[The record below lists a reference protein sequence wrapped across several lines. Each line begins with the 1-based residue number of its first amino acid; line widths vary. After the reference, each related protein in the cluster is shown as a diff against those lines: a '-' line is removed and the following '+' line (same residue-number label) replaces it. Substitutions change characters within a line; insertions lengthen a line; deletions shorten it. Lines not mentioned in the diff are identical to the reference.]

1 MCSIKDTCR
10 PAHHGGAVSAV
21 GWGMKLLPPSSGGW
35 SRLVGRSTWPVTGDG
50 KDEVLTSHKM
60 CFFSW
65 VTVSGGFISFRVA
78 NVFTHDGKTDF
89 GNVLT
94 HYFFIFYFFFAYCL
108 CFCNP
113 SAPSMNPSKGS
124 WAESTSPF
132 STHDYGHAY
141 LVLSFAFLSGALS
154 GDGTP
159 KTILERL
166 LRSSREQLDS
176 LLKGKV
182 RPQRWTPSLIRSW
195 CCQKFWNIH
204 GSK

>member
-10 PAHHGGAVSAV
+10 PAHHGGAISAV

-78 NVFTHDGKTDF
+78 NVFTRDGKTDF

-94 HYFFIFYFFFAYCL
+94 HYFFIFYFLLTAFVSATLQLLPWILLKAAEQRARAHFPPMTMGMPILYSVLPFFL
-108 CFCNP
+108 VP
-113 SAPSMNPSKGS
+113 S
-124 WAESTSPF
+124 
-132 STHDYGHAY
+132 
-141 LVLSFAFLSGALS
+141 
-154 GDGTP
+154 
-159 KTILERL
+159 LETEHQKQ
-166 LRSSREQLDS
+166 SSRGFWGAQGS
-176 LLKGKV
+176 
-182 RPQRWTPSLIRSW
+182 SLIPYTRERS
-195 CCQKFWNIH
+195 
-204 GSK
+204 G